1 MMPPG
6 MAALI
11 GRVLIGRVLIGRVL
25 IDLGLPRQIFQGR

>member
-6 MAALI
+6 MAA
-11 GRVLIGRVLIGRVL
+11 LIGRVLIGRVL